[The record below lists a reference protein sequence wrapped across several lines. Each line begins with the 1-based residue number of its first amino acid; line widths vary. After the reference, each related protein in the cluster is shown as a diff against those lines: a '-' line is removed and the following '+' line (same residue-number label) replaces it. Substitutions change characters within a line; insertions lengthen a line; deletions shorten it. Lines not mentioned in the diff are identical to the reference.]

1 MYFSNILED
10 DEEYEIIECINLDN
24 NILLYKQKLDENQ
37 HYIVKVKEN
46 QNAVL
51 FENGQVLDLVKEEGV
66 YTIKNGPNTKFPED
80 LIDYKIKNNSDKL
93 CVLFFNMNVIKNNKF
108 YIRKKRKNS
117 FYGEGDFCFK
127 VEKPLKL
134 FNKVIVVRNVYSR
147 EELLEQ
153 IREKISKIV
162 TSVIKEHK
170 DEYIIEEEYIN
181 SSLNIFREYGI
192 EILSSD
198 IQNIHFKK
206 K

>member
-1 MYFSNILED
+1 
-10 DEEYEIIECINLDN
+10 
-24 NILLYKQKLDENQ
+24 
-37 HYIVKVKEN
+37 
-46 QNAVL
+46 
-51 FENGQVLDLVKEEGV
+51 
-66 YTIKNGPNTKFPED
+66 
-80 LIDYKIKNNSDKL
+80 
-93 CVLFFNMNVIKNNKF
+93 MNVIKNNKF